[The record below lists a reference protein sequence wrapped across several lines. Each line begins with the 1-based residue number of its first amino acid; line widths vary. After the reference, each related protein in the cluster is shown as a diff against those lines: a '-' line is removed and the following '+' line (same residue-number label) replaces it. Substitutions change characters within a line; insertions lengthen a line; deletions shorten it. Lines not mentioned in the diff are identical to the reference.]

1 MFLCTERLKPR
12 SACAKKEKALFSPV
26 WRDSWRFPAMPATW
40 GVFDMRKISAA
51 LLLVSA
57 GLLSAC
63 QTASLG
69 GGSGGSV
76 ARPSGIDGDWVGT
89 DGVAVSS
96 FIGGTFTSRATDT
109 GQVLAQGNYTYRDQ
123 KNIDI
128 AFRSLIRNTSVNAAC
143 IVVTPSQMNC
153 TSSSGAQFTLV
164 RRAQSPGMPPVA
176 STQPQTDQLVGPS

>member
-1 MFLCTERLKPR
+1 MNR
-12 SACAKKEKALFSPV
+12 
-26 WRDSWRFPAMPATW
+26 
-40 GVFDMRKISAA
+40 IYAA
-51 LLLVSA
+51 IVIFGA
-57 GLLSAC
+57 GFLSAC

-76 ARPSGIDGDWVGT
+76 SKPTGIDGDWVGT

-96 FIGGTFTSRATDT
+96 FVGGAFTSRATDT

-164 RRAQSPGMPPVA
+164 RRAQAPGTAPVA
-176 STQPQTDQLVGPS
+176 NQPAQTDQLVGPA

>member
-1 MFLCTERLKPR
+1 
-12 SACAKKEKALFSPV
+12 
-26 WRDSWRFPAMPATW
+26 
-40 GVFDMRKISAA
+40 MRKISAA
-51 LLLVSA
+51 LVLVGA

-63 QTASLG
+63 QTGSLG
-69 GGSGGSV
+69 GSDVSV
-76 ARPSGIDGDWVGT
+76 NRPSGIDGDWIGT

-96 FIGGTFTSRATDT
+96 FVGGTFTSRANDT

-164 RRAQSPGMPPVA
+164 RRAAAPGSAPVV
-176 STQPQTDQLVGPS
+176 STTPQAGDQLLGPA

>member
-1 MFLCTERLKPR
+1 
-12 SACAKKEKALFSPV
+12 
-26 WRDSWRFPAMPATW
+26 
-40 GVFDMRKISAA
+40 MRNISAA

-69 GGSGGSV
+69 GGSGGSIS
-76 ARPSGIDGDWVGT
+76 RPSGIDGDWVGT

-96 FIGGTFTSRATDT
+96 FVGGTFTSRATDT

-164 RRAQSPGMPPVA
+164 RRAQTPGNAPVI
-176 STQPQTDQLVGPS
+176 STQPQPDQLVGPA

>member
-1 MFLCTERLKPR
+1 
-12 SACAKKEKALFSPV
+12 
-26 WRDSWRFPAMPATW
+26 
-40 GVFDMRKISAA
+40 MRKISAA

-89 DGVAVSS
+89 DGVAVSN
-96 FIGGTFTSRATDT
+96 FAGGTFTSRATDT
-109 GQVLAQGNYTYRDQ
+109 NQLLAQGSYTYRDQ
-123 KNIDI
+123 KNVDI
-128 AFRSLIRNTSVNAAC
+128 SFRSLIRNTSVNAAC

-164 RRAQSPGMPPVA
+164 RRAATPGTAPVA
-176 STQPQTDQLVGPS
+176 SAPQAVDQLVGPS